1 MVAGQLPEPVRIVLD
16 NGMRVIVAEDHTA
29 PVAAV
34 GFWVDA
40 GVCDEPDD
48 RRGVAHFVEHMMFR
62 GSRHVGSQEHARRIA
77 RYGGECNAFTSADT
91 TVYHERVPVE
101 ALESVWELEADRFRR
116 LALTAPNLDTER
128 NVILEELHVYENQPA
143 TRAMLDI
150 QKQIM
155 AGHPYALSPLGRRV
169 DLEALT
175 VEDLE
180 AFCHRCYRPSRVVAV
195 VCGDVTVDEI
205 RSLADRHFGDWEEA
219 ASEADDL
226 AVPPF
231 APRTGALSLRL
242 PMEVPLVAQV
252 HRLGPLR
259 DIDKPAL
266 DLLVAILSSGAS
278 SPLREALVHR
288 KRLCVEATCSQ
299 MAGARGGLLIFVGV
313 FMPPGRHAARR
324 TVMKEVVDDLVASG
338 PDRGGFERHLMRFR
352 MDRAGDAYVHEDR
365 VLGLGNAEM
374 LEGDFMNYQR
384 ELDALSGVTP
394 EAVQSLAAELFAA
407 ENTLELDI
415 TPDQRR
421 WWLVPLGL
429 AMRVLS
435 R

>member
-1 MVAGQLPEPVRIVLD
+1 MVAEPLSEPVRIELD
-16 NGMRVIVAEDHTA
+16 NGMRIIVAEDHTA

-40 GVCDEPDD
+40 GVCDEPAD
-48 RRGVAHFVEHMMFR
+48 RRGIAHFVEHMMFR

-77 RYGGECNAFTSADT
+77 RVGGDCNAYTSADT

-101 ALESVWELEADRFRR
+101 ALEQVWELEADRFRH
-116 LALTAPNLDTER
+116 LALTDDNLDTER

-150 QKQIM
+150 QRQIM
-155 AGHPYALSPLGRRV
+155 AGHPYALSPLGRRE

-175 VEDLE
+175 VSDLE
-180 AFCHRCYRPSRVVAV
+180 DFCRRCYRPARVVAV
-195 VCGDVTVDEI
+195 VCGDVTVDQV
-205 RSLADRHFGDWEEA
+205 RRLAERHFGNWDGAAAAEA
-219 ASEADDL
+219 PTPTPA
-226 AVPPF
+226 F
-231 APRTGALSLRL
+231 APRSGSLSLTL

-288 KRLCVEATCSQ
+288 QRLCVEAACSQ
-299 MAGARGGLLIFVGV
+299 MTAARGGLLIFVGV
-313 FMPPGRHAARR
+313 FMPPGRHGVRR
-324 TVMKEVVDDLVASG
+324 SVMKEVLNGLAREG
-338 PDRGGFERHLMRFR
+338 PDPDGFDRHLMRFR
-352 MDRAGDAYVHEDR
+352 MDRASDAYVHEDR

-374 LEGDFMNYQR
+374 LEGDFMKYHR
-384 ELDALSGVTP
+384 DLEALSDVTP
-394 EAVQSLAAELFAA
+394 EAVRSLAADLFAA

-415 TPDQRR
+415 HPDQRR
-421 WWLVPLGL
+421 WWLVPVGL
-429 AMRVLS
+429 LMKVIAR
-435 R
+435 